1 MEKAAIYRIIDANLN
16 RAREGLRVCEDTARF
31 ILNNPGFTLRFK
43 KIRHQLTIISKRFPA
58 CRTGGLASR
67 RSPGGEAAGSRGPA
81 QLIKARNSRDD
92 IGKYLSVPSQKKQ
105 NKKQIKEIFVANIRR
120 AEEAMRVLEE
130 FSKTVDK
137 KISDNFGRLR
147 FKLYTL
153 EKEVLG
159 CFH

>member
-1 MEKAAIYRIIDANLN
+1 MGKTAIYRIIDANLN

-31 ILNNPGFTLRFK
+31 ILNNSGLTSRFK
-43 KIRHQLTIISKRFPA
+43 KIRHQLTTISKRFPA
-58 CRTGGLASR
+58 CPAGGLASR
-67 RSPGGEAAGSRGPA
+67 RSRGPA

-92 IGKYLSVPSQKKQ
+92 IGKYLSVPSQRKQ